1 MPTSSKWKNLPTEA
15 INPVSLDLDKA
26 TTEEIIDL
34 MLKED
39 RKVVSSVYRERN
51 RIAMAADLLMD
62 YVYLRPASSSRSRF
76 RQCQGSLH

>member
-62 YVYLRPASSSRSRF
+62 YVYLRPDSSSRSRF